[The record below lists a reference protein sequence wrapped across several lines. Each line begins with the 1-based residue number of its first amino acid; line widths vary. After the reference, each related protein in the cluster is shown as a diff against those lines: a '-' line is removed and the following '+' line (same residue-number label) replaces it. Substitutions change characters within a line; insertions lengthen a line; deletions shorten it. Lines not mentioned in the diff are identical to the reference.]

1 MAHSAYLSKLQS
13 EGKYEDLVK
22 RLHTAQN
29 GKCFIC
35 GEPIN
40 LDVQDENVN
49 VDHVVP
55 LVNGGK
61 DEPSNFALAHEHCNK
76 TKLDADLNVAK
87 VLLKLENIRKS
98 TGKKEKAT
106 LADVL
111 KEYGGGKYDFKYNV
125 DGDVL
130 TYSFNEIGT
139 EIYKAPIFVDN
150 LSGEKTA
157 FVEVPIEYIYHDE
170 KINPRGI
177 NNSIS
182 GLIKEFYKGNPQLH
196 MSLARIDDGKIKI
209 FDGQHKAVAQIMLGT
224 RKLVLRLFINPD
236 VEKLEETNT
245 TAGSKLRQIAFDKSV
260 IRQLHSSLLN
270 AKIVEYQESHNL
282 KPDDYSFS
290 EQDLVEYF
298 KGDRGNIKQ
307 YIINSQKDAITK
319 GSKLYDYIDTEGRGK
334 SKPISYSAFEK
345 TFLSIFVNSKT
356 ILNTPMDADDDNNP
370 RVLETTQLIKLADI
384 LVDTIYIGK
393 FDEEVGTNRIED
405 MITQG
410 KDQDITDEHLIAYRV
425 SKEEIMWNWLRK
437 IVDIIDSYFLVTT
450 GGNYNKE
457 NLFQQKIPEQLWANI
472 ENFVKNF
479 VALPLWRNRAL
490 AETIFSG
497 KNRYEYWAT
506 IFNTGK
512 TSDGTDVLAEP
523 LNFQNMLS

>member
-1 MAHSAYLSKLQS
+1 MAHSACLSKLRS
-13 EGKYEDLVK
+13 EGKYDDLVK
-22 RLHTAQN
+22 KLHTAQN

-35 GEPIN
+35 GGEIN
-40 LDVQDENVN
+40 LDVQGDSVN

-61 DEPSNFALAHEHCNK
+61 DDPSNFALAHEHCNK

-87 VLLKLENIRKS
+87 VLLKLENIRNSVEKNKS
-98 TGKKEKAT
+98 VT
-106 LADVL
+106 LANVL

-125 DGDVL
+125 DGDIL

-139 EIYKAPIFVDN
+139 EVYKVPIFTDK
-150 LSGEKTA
+150 LSGERTA
-157 FVEVPIEYIYHDE
+157 FLEVPIEYIFHDE
-170 KINPRGI
+170 RINPRGI
-177 NNSIS
+177 NNNIS
-182 GLIKEFYKGNPQLH
+182 KLIKEFYKGNPQLQ
-196 MSLARIDDGKIKI
+196 LGIARIDDDKIKI

-224 RKLVLRLFINPD
+224 RKLVLRVFIDPD
-236 VEKLEETNT
+236 VERLETTNT
-245 TAGSKLRQIAFDKSV
+245 TAGSELRQIAFDKSV
-260 IRQLHSSLLN
+260 IRQLHRGILV
-270 AKIVEYQESHNL
+270 AKIAGYQEAHNL
-282 KPDDYSFS
+282 QPDDYSFS
-290 EQDLVEYF
+290 EQDLVEYY
-298 KGDRGNIKQ
+298 KSDRVKIKQ
-307 YIINSQKDAITK
+307 YIINSQKDVITN
-319 GSKLYDYIDTEGRGK
+319 GSKLRDYIDTEGRGK
-334 SKPISYSAFEK
+334 SKPISYSTFEK

-356 ILNTPMDADDDNNP
+356 ILNTPMDADEDNNP
-370 RVLETTQLIKLADI
+370 RLLESTQLKKLCNI
-384 LVDTIYIGK
+384 LADTIYIRK

-405 MITQG
+405 MIVQG
-410 KDQDITDEHLIAYRV
+410 KDQDITDEHLVAYRV

-457 NLFQQKIPEQLWANI
+457 NLFQQKIPEQLWTNI

-490 AETIFSG
+490 AGTIFSG
-497 KNRYEYWAT
+497 KNRYEYWTT

-512 TSDGTDVLAEP
+512 TPDGTVVLAEP